1 MKKQIAILASIA
13 TVGAF
18 GVVNTMSASA
28 NVSQSQPTGVAV
40 ATNNEETIV
49 SSDFYLVEEN
59 EDGTFT
65 VTDQDGNVIPSE
77 DFEFGE
83 TVVVDSVEP
92 FGLEEEIVGTI
103 SYTYSIEENEDGTF
117 IVTDQDGNIV
127 KEEGMVIGKTE

>member
-1 MKKQIAILASIA
+1 
-13 TVGAF
+13 
-18 GVVNTMSASA
+18 
-28 NVSQSQPTGVAV
+28 
-40 ATNNEETIV
+40 TIV